1 MAALPSPLSDPSRVV
16 GALTN
21 APTTEAGY
29 AAAIK
34 KYNDFAV
41 SNSFPFY
48 EDLTLAFL
56 EGKDVEEGSIMA
68 CNFVVVLDYT
78 CYCPFQKIKASHTL
92 SLALVCSILVA

>member
-48 EDLTLAFL
+48 KDLTVAFL

-68 CNFVVVLDYT
+68 CNLFSRFGKYLLL
-78 CYCPFQKIKASHTL
+78 PL
-92 SLALVCSILVA
+92 SKNKK